1 VPTLPSL
8 FTCLLPLFPLHHPL
22 QAKTGL
28 APLRGSFGYPG
39 GGNPSAN
46 REAEALRRDAP
57 HFLLQ
62 LPPPPPPP
70 RSPPLPRGRRP
81 PSLPG
86 SDVLWSGG
94 EQCYASEVPG
104 ATGWGHAPWA
114 LGPAPTRCPLY
125 EVIRV
130 LGRDRY
136 GAPGSAAAGRMCR
149 GAECVGGMRLLR
161 PKLCLGAPSSVRL
174 LRRYA
179 SCLSSQRCAGGPA
192 GTRLLR
198 APGAALAAR
207 PSRNPRLHTAPER
220 IVPACGAGSPSAEGQ
235 ERTASSKLSHCG
247 LAAPEARRSP
257 RLPREKAPGELQ
269 HCARGSLLRV
279 ARLAALAC
287 SLVGLQLRPDFS
299 SLPRPF

>member
-39 GGNPSAN
+39 GGNPSAD

-149 GAECVGGMRLLR
+149 GAECVGGDEAAETEVV
-161 PKLCLGAPSSVRL
+161 PGSSVFRKVVAAVREL
-174 LRRYA
+174 FEQPALRWGPGGDPA
-179 SCLSSQRCAGGPA
+179 S
-192 GTRLLR
+192 TRSWCRWSR
-198 APGAALAAR
+198 AA
-207 PSRNPRLHTAPER
+207 
-220 IVPACGAGSPSAEGQ
+220 
-235 ERTASSKLSHCG
+235 
-247 LAAPEARRSP
+247 
-257 RLPREKAPGELQ
+257 
-269 HCARGSLLRV
+269 
-279 ARLAALAC
+279 
-287 SLVGLQLRPDFS
+287 F
-299 SLPRPF
+299 